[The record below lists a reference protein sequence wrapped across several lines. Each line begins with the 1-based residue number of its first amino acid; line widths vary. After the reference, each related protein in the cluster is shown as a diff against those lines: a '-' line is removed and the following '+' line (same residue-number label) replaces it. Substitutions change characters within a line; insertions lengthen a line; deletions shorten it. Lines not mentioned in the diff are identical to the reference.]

1 MRVVPT
7 SKRIRKSHNRQGN
20 LAERAY
26 SLIRD
31 KILRGEFPL
40 GTALS
45 RRKLA
50 AQFGMSFVPVSE
62 AIQRLEHDGLV
73 ESRPRVGTRVRTPTP
88 QDVRDR
94 YIIREAL
101 ESQSARLFAEKASPD
116 ERLELRKMAARLDAM
131 AEQCN
136 TGNVDPDTLFRM
148 QAYHS
153 SLHMRIAECT
163 GSAALRDAIEKNHV
177 LIFNWLYDIAA
188 EFHMPPDWHH
198 DLVDIVARNDPDAA
212 EAAMRKH
219 VRYGIEEIQ
228 ALIASRFGPDFG
240 RLERAQ
246 PSHPPARSEPVAEAR
261 WRFNAGRGPSPARIQ
276 RGRAS

>member
-1 MRVVPT
+1 MQSVAT
-7 SKRIRKSHNRQGN
+7 TKKTRKSYNRQGN
-20 LAERAY
+20 LADRAY

-31 KILRGEFPL
+31 KILRGKFAL

-45 RRKLA
+45 RRNLA

-62 AIQRLEHDGLV
+62 AMQRLEHDGLV

-116 ERLELRKMAARLDAM
+116 ERLELRKMAAQLDAM
-131 AEQCN
+131 AEQCSN
-136 TGNVDPDTLFRM
+136 GNVDPDTLFRM

-188 EFHMPPDWHH
+188 EFHMPPDGHQN
-198 DLVDIVARNDPDAA
+198 LVDIVAGSDPEAA

-219 VRYGIEEIQ
+219 VRYGLEDIQ
-228 ALIASRFGPDFG
+228 AAIALRFGPVMG
-240 RLERAQ
+240 RLSRAE
-246 PSHPPARSEPVAEAR
+246 PLRARVAFKADTEGG
-261 WRFNAGRGPSPARIQ
+261 WRLRLKGRR
-276 RGRAS
+276 RGSAPRRRT